1 MPEIEVPTEFL
12 HEQLHHEA
20 HTKGGWQTTVALTAA
35 LLAVFAAI
43 TSLLAGDFANEAMI
57 DQIKASNQW
66 AYYQAKSIKST
77 VVESRIELMQEM
89 GKEPYAK
96 DIEKVATYKS
106 EQKEIFDQ
114 ATVTEA
120 AASKYLAMHNK
131 LARAVTAFQIAIA
144 ICAISALVMR
154 RWLWYS
160 SIGLGTA
167 GIILLIIAFL

>member
-20 HTKGGWQTTVALTAA
+20 HTKGGWQTIVALTAA
-35 LLAVFAAI
+35 LLAVLAAI
-43 TSLLAGDFANEAMI
+43 TSLLAGDYANEAMI

-89 GKEPYAK
+89 GKQPYAK
-96 DIEKVATYKS
+96 DIEKVEKYKA
-106 EQKEIFDQ
+106 EQKEIFEQ
-114 ATVTEA
+114 ATETEA
-120 AASKYLAMHNK
+120 ASAKYLAMHNR

-154 RWLWYS
+154 KWLWYS
-160 SIGLGTA
+160 SIGLGIA
-167 GIILLIIAFL
+167 GVILFVVSFI